1 MAVWNA
7 EQVADLSMCESSDDG
22 GNESSVVDSEDSE
35 FRISSSGGEDP
46 TVSSETE
53 STDSENRTYVT
64 CGRSRARGRH
74 VRTRGGGVRTRG
86 GSRGVCVTPNR
97 SRSVSPQPRRTR
109 AIHVP
114 QHDWTEV
121 AQDPPDFPFTQTPGL
136 INPVPNGSPAELFE
150 LFVTPELIDM
160 MVTETNRYAAA
171 EINKQRPL
179 RRHSRLNDWR
189 DTNAVEMKKFLAL
202 LLHMGPVSLPTIE
215 HYWSTNNLYKNTLFG
230 SIMSRNRFQ
239 LLLRFWHF
247 TDNANA
253 DATDRLYKLRPVLEH
268 FNHTMDRIYYPRK
281 ELSIDESMVLW
292 RGRLVFRQ
300 YIKNRRHKYDNY
312 YNSVGLVKRL
322 TNRST
327 YICGT
332 LRFDRKENP
341 KEVASNKLKK
351 GEHAWKRSE
360 SVVVCKWKD
369 KRDVLTI
376 SNMHRVKM
384 INVVNRRQQMSIK
397 PNIVQDYNDGMSG
410 VDTSDQMLSYY
421 SGLRKT
427 LRWYKKMGLHILEV
441 CVINA
446 HILHSDNNPANAMKL
461 LEFREAVTTH
471 LLGDSL
477 NVIPAAGP
485 SPTSQSSFH
494 YLEHLP
500 TTEKKERPTKRCRI
514 CSMQGLR
521 RETLYVCAECPDK
534 PALCVEPCFRQHH
547 VN

>member
-1 MAVWNA
+1 M
-7 EQVADLSMCESSDDG
+7 
-22 GNESSVVDSEDSE
+22 
-35 FRISSSGGEDP
+35 
-46 TVSSETE
+46 
-53 STDSENRTYVT
+53 
-64 CGRSRARGRH
+64 
-74 VRTRGGGVRTRG
+74 RTRGGGVRTRG

-114 QHDWTEV
+114 HHDWTEV
-121 AQDPPDFPFTQTPGL
+121 AQDPPDFPFTQTPTL
-136 INPVPNGSPAELFE
+136 INPVPNGSLAELFE

-171 EINKQRPL
+171 EINKERPL

-189 DTNAVEMKKFLAL
+189 DTNAVEMRKFLAL

-300 YIKNRRHKYDNY
+300 YIKNKRHKYGIKLYELCESRGLVLRIRVYTGTAIDDDMNMGQSGAIVMKLLDGFLDKGHVVFTDNY

-341 KEVASNKLKK
+341 KEVVSKKLKK

-376 SNMHRVKM
+376 SNMHRVEM

-461 LEFREAVTTH
+461 LEFREAVTIH

-500 TTEKKERPTKRCRI
+500 ATEKKERPTKRCRI

-521 RETLYVCAECPDK
+521 RETRYICAECPDK